1 MGSNKETKELIN
13 EYIGWDNRIYST
25 VKGLTLRPGKTIRA
39 YISKSENLVNPIVY
53 CFLSIPIAYFISD
66 ISGWTDYGLAR
77 QSEYL
82 KKLYPEMVNIQTNWI
97 LNFIYGEYGNK
108 LFYIP
113 ICIIL
118 RHLFLKHRN
127 NSFKENSWFT
137 LFTLGHEYLIL
148 IPLHSFIWWTSG
160 VSPWYLVTIG
170 AFLFDLWSTKV
181 FYNLS
186 WIKSIILCVLLAL
199 TISLVTDGLIS
210 EFLLPKIII
219 HFL

>member
-1 MGSNKETKELIN
+1 MGTNKETKELIN

-25 VKGLTLRPGKTIRA
+25 IKGLTLRPGETIRA
-39 YISKSENLVNPIVY
+39 YTAKSENLVNPIVY
-53 CFLSIPIAYFISD
+53 CFLSLTIAYLVSD
-66 ISGWTDYGLAR
+66 ISGWTDYGLAK

-82 KKLYPEMVNIQTNWI
+82 KKLYPEITNIQTNKI

-108 LFYIP
+108 LIYIP

-118 RHLFLKHRN
+118 RYLFFKHRN
-127 NSFKENSWFT
+127 SSFQENSWFT

-148 IPLHSFIWWTSG
+148 IPLLLLIWLTTG
-160 VSPWYLVTIG
+160 VFLWYVATIG
-170 AFLFDLWSTKV
+170 AFIFDLWSSKV

-186 WIKSIILCVLLAL
+186 WTKSVVLSILLTL
-199 TISLVTDGLIS
+199 TISLVTDGIIS